1 MISYHGMEATL
12 PKMRG
17 GCLLYVDWLIIGVV
31 GIAIIAYIVWRDVIA
46 WIDDL
51 AGDIDKG
58 KIRDQRS
65 EIRGRRGDETA
76 GYLWGARRCWVLDN
90 LDFD

>member
-1 MISYHGMEATL
+1 MEATL
-12 PKMRG
+12 PKRRG

-65 EIRGRRGDETA
+65 EVGGEMKRRATPKV
-76 GYLWGARRCWVLDN
+76 ARRCWVLDN